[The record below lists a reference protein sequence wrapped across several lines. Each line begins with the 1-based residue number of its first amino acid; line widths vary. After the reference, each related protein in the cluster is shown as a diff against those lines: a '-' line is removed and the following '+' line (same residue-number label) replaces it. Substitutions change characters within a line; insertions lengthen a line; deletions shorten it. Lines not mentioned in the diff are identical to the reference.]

1 MTQLSKIAVS
11 FHCDT
16 RNAFS
21 IHSHLATVVKNIRI
35 VMQNVG
41 KDLEQDLVGCFAEF
55 KINSSILHCFTASK
69 RKIYRQYRD
78 TRAMEWTSERMIPRA
93 VRFGTTILRQL

>member
-1 MTQLSKIAVS
+1 MYCLFVHRVGNTRLLDMTEITKIVVS
-11 FHCDT
+11 LHCDT

-55 KINSSILHCFTASK
+55 KINSRILPCF
-69 RKIYRQYRD
+69 
-78 TRAMEWTSERMIPRA
+78 
-93 VRFGTTILRQL
+93 